1 FRFICGCCWVSCRW
15 DAGVTRRARDRQS
28 HALVGCIGI
37 TSTNRNAPVSAGT
50 DHSGPRR
57 RRAARIHRD
66 IEALM
71 DINPDFR
78 TRLRERPGSD
88 SEQFEL
94 LSAGGYWMSI
104 QRPEV
109 WLLNVSSTR
118 ALEGCDRWKVAIY
131 ASDG

>member
-1 FRFICGCCWVSCRW
+1 
-15 DAGVTRRARDRQS
+15 
-28 HALVGCIGI
+28 
-37 TSTNRNAPVSAGT
+37 
-50 DHSGPRR
+50 
-57 RRAARIHRD
+57 
-66 IEALM
+66 M

-131 ASDG
+131 ASDGTAATPRTHPRIFQERLRRQYGIESQQAPSVPTEVLQTLYDFLVLGAERYEEMTSMP